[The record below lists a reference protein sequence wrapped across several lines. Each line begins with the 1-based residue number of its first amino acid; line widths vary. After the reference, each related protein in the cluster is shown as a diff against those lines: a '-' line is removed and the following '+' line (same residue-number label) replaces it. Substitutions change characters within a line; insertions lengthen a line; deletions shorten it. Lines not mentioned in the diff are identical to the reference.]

1 MLGSKSKNVI
11 LRDGYFRFSLKDQ
24 TQYLFIQGYHDVFF
38 LFGLYPEN
46 WLCLNCKLTF
56 TAV

>member
-11 LRDGYFRFSLKDQ
+11 PRNGYFRFNLEDQ
-24 TQYLFIQGYHDVFF
+24 THYLFLQGYHDVFF